1 MTGDD
6 ELALGARLEELLQ
19 RQAERRDA
27 PKWIRDVLAGK
38 DVDATRKVEGDARVV
53 VTGPKGDRFEIELR
67 LTFPRKPPVAVK
79 TWKPEIRPEWE
90 ELAEF
95 AKLSEK
101 ELKPLSYVVVDE
113 IVGRDDAD
121 VSISSW
127 PSVDENGRLVF
138 LDEPEISVHISL
150 EELTDYLNGKGFLWS
165 KRSDELRMGTV
176 LAAAVRTENLA
187 EDGERVA
194 PEEWLV
200 LPAYDLT
207 EPAREKAKEAF
218 YAAVAPTLT
227 REQVAEI
234 EQGAEE
240 T

>member
-1 MTGDD
+1 MTEDD
-6 ELALGARLEELLQ
+6 EQALGVLLAELLR
-19 RQAERRDA
+19 RQAKGRKA

-38 DVDATRKVEGDARVV
+38 EVDATVKEEGDARVV
-53 VTGPKGDRFEIELR
+53 VTRPNGDRFEIELHV
-67 LTFPRKPPVAVK
+67 TFPRKPPVGVK
-79 TWKPEIRPEWE
+79 TWTPEIRPEWS

-95 AKLSEK
+95 AQLSEEK
-101 ELKPLSYVVVDE
+101 LKNLSYVVVDE
-113 IVGRDDAD
+113 IVGLDDAD

-138 LDEPEISVHISL
+138 AEEPTLSVHISL
-150 EELTDYLNGKGFLWS
+150 EEFTEYLNDSGFHWS
-165 KRSDELRMGTV
+165 ARSDELRMGTV

-187 EDGERVA
+187 EDGARVA
-194 PEEWLV
+194 PEEWLE

-207 EPAREKAKEAF
+207 QPAREKAKEAF

-234 EQGAEE
+234 QQGVEGA
-240 T
+240 